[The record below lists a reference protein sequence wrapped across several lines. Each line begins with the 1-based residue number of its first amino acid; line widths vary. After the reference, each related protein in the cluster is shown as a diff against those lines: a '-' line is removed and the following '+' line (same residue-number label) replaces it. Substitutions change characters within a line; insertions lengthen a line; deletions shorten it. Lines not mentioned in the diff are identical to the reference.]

1 MYGQLIAILL
11 CSSTIFQMQQLLLM
25 KKKRELNEYKA
36 IYMIKDY
43 FISYLSSYTKHTK
56 ISSADQGIGSHYYF
70 LYSRS
75 EEKVVGVLGS

>member
-1 MYGQLIAILL
+1 
-11 CSSTIFQMQQLLLM
+11 M
-25 KKKRELNEYKA
+25 K
-36 IYMIKDY
+36 
-43 FISYLSSYTKHTK
+43 KHTK

>member
-1 MYGQLIAILL
+1 MSAPTAKEERKIKINITELDY
-11 CSSTIFQMQQLLLM
+11 SSSSSSV
-25 KKKRELNEYKA
+25 
-36 IYMIKDY
+36 
-43 FISYLSSYTKHTK
+43 ISSHTKHTK